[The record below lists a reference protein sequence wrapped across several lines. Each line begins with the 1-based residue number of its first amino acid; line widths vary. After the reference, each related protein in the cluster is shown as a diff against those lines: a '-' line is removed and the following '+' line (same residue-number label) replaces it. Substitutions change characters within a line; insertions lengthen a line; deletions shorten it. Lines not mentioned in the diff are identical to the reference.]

1 MSLRFLFDE
10 DFDNDI
16 LEALKQRLP
25 DARLV
30 RNQDAGLRTK
40 SDSEVLEWAAANN
53 YILILHDRRTLFD
66 HFAERNEC
74 GQILK
79 GDCDSK
85 A

>member
-53 YILILHDRRTLFD
+53 YI
-66 HFAERNEC
+66 
-74 GQILK
+74 
-79 GDCDSK
+79 
-85 A
+85 